1 MSPAARKK
9 SPLRLWPGVALLV
22 ILWIF
27 RLLPR
32 VLEDPPMQLMI
43 AAFYGSMISSVLILL
58 WWVAASRAT
67 WRERVF
73 GLLGFLA
80 LAVIGFYVGH
90 PTLRGLGTFGV
101 IQWGTSAFVVGLL
114 ASRFLR
120 PERRAVI
127 GLIAAG
133 LAFGYWTLVRMDGVW
148 GGDFRAE
155 RSWRWSLT
163 AEDEYL
169 AARGGRAGRSS
180 PDSSLDLPL
189 AQAEWP
195 GFRGPRRDGVVRDL
209 TLAEDWEARPPRE
222 LWRIQVGP
230 GWSSFAVA
238 GRRIFTQEQRGE
250 LEAVVAYD
258 AATGSQLWAHEY
270 PSRFFEAMG
279 GAGPRATPT
288 LARGMLFA
296 LGAEGYLHRLEPET
310 GAVVWQADLR
320 VEARREPPIWGFASS
335 PLVVDDVVIVHAGG
349 EGDRGVLAYGVDDGR
364 LRWGAPAGG
373 HSYSSPQLS
382 RVAGELSVPVATD
395 RGLAL
400 YDPAD
405 GSVVWKYDWQ
415 IRDYRALQPLFIDDS
430 TVLLSSGQG
439 VGTRRLD
446 LRRDG
451 SGLAFEER
459 WTSRGMKPDFN
470 DYAVHE
476 GSLYGFDPNILACVD
491 LETGERRWKG
501 GRYGAG
507 QLLLLPTA
515 SQLLVI
521 AEKGDLVLV
530 RATPE
535 RHEELTR
542 MKVFAAKTWNHPVLV
557 GDRLY
562 LRNAQ
567 EAVALEMPLG

>member
-1 MSPAARKK
+1 MTLESTPKAP
-9 SPLRLWPGVALLV
+9 SPLRLWPAIALLV

-27 RLLPR
+27 RFLPK
-32 VLEDPPMQLMI
+32 VLEEPSIQVMMSAFFVPMVCS
-43 AAFYGSMISSVLILL
+43 ALILI
-58 WWVAASRAT
+58 WWVAVSRAT

-80 LAVIGFYVGH
+80 LAVVGFYAGD
-90 PTLRGLGTFGV
+90 PTLKGYGTFGV
-101 IQWGTSAFVVGLL
+101 IQWGASAFVVGLI
-114 ASRFLR
+114 AARYIR

-148 GGDFRAE
+148 GGDFKAE
-155 RSWRWSLT
+155 RSWRWSAT
-163 AEDEYL
+163 AEDEFL
-169 AARGGRAGRSS
+169 AARGGRDGG
-180 PDSSLDLPL
+180 SSLDQPL
-189 AQAEWP
+189 AETEWP
-195 GFRGPRRDGVVRDL
+195 GFRGPRRDGVVRGL

-258 AATGSQLWAHEY
+258 AATGAELWAYEY

-288 LARGMLFA
+288 LAGGMLFT

-310 GAVVWQADLR
+310 GDMVWQADLR
-320 VEARREPPIWGFASS
+320 DDAEREPPLWGFSSS
-335 PLVVDDVVIVHAGG
+335 PLVVDDVVIVHGGG

-373 HSYSSPQLS
+373 HTYSSPQLS
-382 RVAGELSVPVATD
+382 RVAGELSVPVVTD
-395 RGLAL
+395 QGLVL
-400 YDPAD
+400 YEPSD
-405 GSVVWKYDWQ
+405 GSVVWKYDWPV
-415 IRDYRALQPLFIDDS
+415 DNYRALQPLVINDS
-430 TVLLSSGQG
+430 TLLVSTGQG

-446 LRRDG
+446 IRREG
-451 SGLAFEER
+451 ASLTAEER
-459 WTSRGMKPDFN
+459 WTSRNMKPDFN
-470 DYAVHE
+470 DFVVFE

-491 LETGERRWKG
+491 LETGERKWKG

-507 QLLLLPTA
+507 QLLLLPAA
-515 SQLLVI
+515 SQLLVV

-535 RHEELTR
+535 GHEELTR
-542 MKVFAAKTWNHPVLV
+542 MKVFEAKTWNHPVLV

-562 LRNAQ
+562 LRNAE
-567 EAVALEMPLG
+567 EAVAFEMPLG